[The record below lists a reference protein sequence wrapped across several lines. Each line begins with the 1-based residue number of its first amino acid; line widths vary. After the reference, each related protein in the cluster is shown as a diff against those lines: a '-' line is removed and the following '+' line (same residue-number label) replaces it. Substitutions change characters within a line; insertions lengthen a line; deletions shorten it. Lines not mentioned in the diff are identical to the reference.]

1 LIESVGFIKGQHM
14 SGGESGD
21 DTIPTAIRI
30 ATSTQSNSF
39 IMGRKN
45 LLYWNVKD
53 SPWSSQPIPWKMM
66 CVPVSAA
73 NGKSPHKSV
82 GK

>member
-1 LIESVGFIKGQHM
+1 LVENIGFIKGQHK

-21 DTIPTAIRI
+21 DTFPTAIRK

-39 IMGRKN
+39 IMGRKY
-45 LLYWNVKD
+45 LSYWKLKD
-53 SPWSSQPIPWKMM
+53 SPWSSQPIAWKIM
-66 CVPVSAA
+66 CAPVSASIA
-73 NGKSPHKSV
+73 KSPHKSV